1 MAKKKKVQAGM
12 GQATASKKGGR
23 TTRTTK
29 DGRPLTK
36 DERRIRKL
44 ERRKKEKRNYTA
56 DDWAAPAPSHLVAK
70 LDLPKVKS
78 KYQSYFEFADNPERK
93 EKKLE
98 FTVTDDQN
106 PPPGFTFVPIGDPI
120 MTNKCKELSRERD
133 AMIFIVSMWKEEN
146 SKISEHIHRTGYHF
160 REMIVEE
167 ARDIIG
173 ETVISKPAARPGF
186 IEPIPESQDEINRE
200 ADGAIRD
207 LFPRIPNTDRTMI
220 IEHAFKK
227 GAMFHGEPTVGL
239 QTNIPLSRRVQLA
252 VLAHIRHTHTRYDK
266 LLRETSWMNA
276 RKAVEPVCLDVLVKW
291 RGDEETGRDQMDEI
305 LREVVI
311 ITDSENESDSSED
324 DDSSDEEGEVTS
336 ASSPEAPSL
345 PVSRNEQ
352 RPMPPSIQP
361 IPSAGPRTSRVP
373 GRNNNGA
380 ISSRTRSKVNPN
392 PQKKAQRGFKR
403 YQAAWED
410 AVHRRQERPA
420 SGPNLAST
428 PFEDPAVRRTQNPVA
443 SPVYS
448 MPQHPS
454 HQSAVARPSN
464 LAHQYGRDDIQ
475 YMQPMN
481 AARPAYYSQQGP
493 VQGFT
498 REEVTVRSHTDRP
511 VYYQEVP
518 QRLGTPTRIIRE
530 QRPSQVVRGSPLKRG
545 PEDMPLPSIETA
557 SSDIATPHKDE
568 RLSAHE
574 NSSHSQDFYP
584 RRVMEQR
591 LQSPAARSVIVI
603 NDDTPP
609 IKRRRVVYEDDF
621 GSSRPVQSRDHV
633 YVSAPHSDSHLISAP
648 SAQSEDFLVRRPAAS
663 SYSAQGLM
671 RREPEYYTDPVTGER
686 LPIYDAPESS
696 HFASQ
701 SEHTRRVDAEPAY
714 GRKGEDRSERPTE
727 YPQPVRDYNVFGPS
741 TRNLTNMN
749 GHEGFQKVERDIRQA
764 QPGYN
769 HGVCPMGPSSPQY
782 PVSQHISRSR
792 HGVPVSNGPDQ
803 DFIHSFSQSR
813 LDGPSSQAR
822 GGFNVVSEGSYQNG
836 VDYGNFQPYGN
847 YPARSVA
854 PPTIARARSPTR
866 YVERPMQYSQPQYDH
881 DRPVPDYRHPVG
893 EPVRAIH
900 QQHALPQGGAPYFR
914 PTDARQPV
922 YIID

>member
-1 MAKKKKVQAGM
+1 MA
-12 GQATASKKGGR
+12 QATLSKKGGR
-23 TTRTTK
+23 VTRTTK

-167 ARDIIG
+167 AREIIG
-173 ETVISKPAARPGF
+173 ETVISKPNTRPGF
-186 IEPIPESQDEINRE
+186 IEPIPESQDEINQQ

-311 ITDSENESDSSED
+311 ITDSENESDSSDD

-336 ASSPEAPSL
+336 ASSPEVPSL
-345 PVSRNEQ
+345 PVSRNQQ
-352 RPMPPSIQP
+352 RSMPASNNQP
-361 IPSAGPRTSRVP
+361 RPLAGPSTSQPPR
-373 GRNNNGA
+373 RDNNGA
-380 ISSRTRSKVNPN
+380 ISSRTRSKADPK

-420 SGPNLAST
+420 SGPSLTSI
-428 PFEDPAVRRTQNPVA
+428 PFEDPAIRRPQNAVA

-448 MPQHPS
+448 MPYHPS
-454 HQSAVARPSN
+454 HQPAVTRPSN
-464 LAHQYGRDDIQ
+464 LAYQYGKEDVQ
-475 YMQPMN
+475 YTQQMN
-481 AARPAYYSQQGP
+481 AVRPAYYSQQGP

-498 REEVTVRSHTDRP
+498 REEVTVRSHADRP

-518 QRLGTPTRIIRE
+518 QRLGTPTRIMRE

-568 RLSAHE
+568 RPSAHKTF
-574 NSSHSQDFYP
+574 SHSQDFYP
-584 RRVMEQR
+584 RRVIDQR

-609 IKRRRVVYEDDF
+609 IKRRRVVYEDDS
-621 GSSRPVQSRDHV
+621 GSFRPIQSRDYV
-633 YVSAPHSDSHLISAP
+633 RVSAAHSDSHLISAP
-648 SAQSEDFLVRRPAAS
+648 STQSEDFLVRRPAAS

-671 RREPEYYTDPVTGER
+671 REPEYYTDPVTGER
-686 LPIYDAPESS
+686 LPIYNAPESRP
-696 HFASQ
+696 FASQ
-701 SEHTRRVDAEPAY
+701 PEYTRRVDVEPAY
-714 GRKGEDRSERPTE
+714 GRKVEDRSERPLE
-727 YPQPVRDYNVFGPS
+727 YPQPARDYNVDGPI
-741 TRNLTNMN
+741 TRNLTSMN
-749 GHEGFQKVERDIRQA
+749 GHEGFQVVERDTRQA
-764 QPGYN
+764 QPGYD
-769 HGVCPMGPSSPQY
+769 HAARTLRSPEY
-782 PVSQHISRSR
+782 PVSQQISRSY

-836 VDYGNFQPYGN
+836 VYHGNLQPHGN

-854 PPTIARARSPTR
+854 PSTTARARSPTR
-866 YVERPMQYSQPQYDH
+866 YAERPMEYSQPVYDY

-893 EPVRAIH
+893 EPVRIARERYP
-900 QQHALPQGGAPYFR
+900 LPQGNAPYIR
-914 PTDARQPV
+914 PADARQPV